1 MQTDTSLLSRAANKV
16 FTIFALVFHF
26 HTYLLLVNTRLEKC
40 LKCESASSC
49 FQPGEGPSRGSFGAL
64 RPLLYPVH
72 WLHGPRRAA
81 SIKWLGWCWNT
92 ANTHL
97 TEQLVERGRVV
108 EGNLGKI
115 KIEYLAE
122 KKTVTLHCSHILILE
137 GWPWSEVE
145 SACVP
150 TAGKHHCF
158 WSGENQWS

>member
-1 MQTDTSLLSRAANKV
+1 M
-16 FTIFALVFHF
+16 
-26 HTYLLLVNTRLEKC
+26 
-40 LKCESASSC
+40 
-49 FQPGEGPSRGSFGAL
+49 
-64 RPLLYPVH
+64 
-72 WLHGPRRAA
+72 
-81 SIKWLGWCWNT
+81 

-122 KKTVTLHCSHILILE
+122 KKTVALHCSDILILE

-150 TAGKHHCF
+150 HC
-158 WSGENQWS
+158 